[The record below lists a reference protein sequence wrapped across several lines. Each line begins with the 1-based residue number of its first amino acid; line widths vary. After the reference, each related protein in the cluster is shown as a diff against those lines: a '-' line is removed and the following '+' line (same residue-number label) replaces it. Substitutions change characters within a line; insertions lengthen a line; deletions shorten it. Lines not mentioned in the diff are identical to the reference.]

1 MKALLIVDLQND
13 FLPGGALPA
22 PQGNQIIP
30 VINQLMNQF
39 SLVIASRDW
48 HPKDTVHFDKWPV
61 HCVAETKG
69 ADFPAQLDQSNIEQV
84 VQKGTKDSDDGYSAF
99 EATNLNLDNYLKKNQ
114 VSELFICGLTTEYC
128 VKTTVLDA
136 LKLGYKTVVIKNA
149 VAGVH
154 AQPGDEDRA
163 WEEMKNQGATLV
175 ELA

>member
-48 HPKDTVHFDKWPV
+48 HPKDTVHFNEWPV

-69 ADFPAQLDQSNIEQV
+69 ADFPERLDQSNIGKI
-84 VQKGTKDSDDGYSAF
+84 VQKGTTNSDDGYSAF
-99 EATNLNLDNYLKKNQ
+99 EATKLNLDSYLKENR

-128 VKTTVLDA
+128 VKKTVLNA
-136 LKLGYKTVVIKNA
+136 LELGYETVVVKNA
-149 VAGVH
+149 VAGVQ
-154 AQPGDEDRA
+154 AQAGDEEKA
-163 WEEMKNQGATLV
+163 WKEMKNSGAQLITF
-175 ELA
+175 A